1 MAAGTALNV
10 SLFSALSDKREMSRN
25 YWQKYTKYTK
35 YNNTRDTFFHH
46 NLMYC
51 CYQQKLSEVE
61 RKNLFSSAM
70 ISVFGK

>member
-35 YNNTRDTFFHH
+35 YNNTRDTFFTIT
-46 NLMYC
+46 NVLLLPA
-51 CYQQKLSEVE
+51 KVE
-61 RKNLFSSAM
+61 
-70 ISVFGK
+70 